1 MIRVEADKSKNVLR
15 FIFSHRVTVADM
27 KKSFEDAKARIAELQ
42 SGFTLLSDLTDLE
55 IMDPKCAADI
65 ERVMDLCR
73 KAGVA
78 RAVRIIPDPR
88 KDIGLSIM
96 SLFHYGR
103 KVRIATCETRE
114 EADKILA
121 E

>member
-1 MIRVEADKSKNVLR
+1 MIRVEADKTKNVLR
-15 FIFSHRVTVADM
+15 FVFLQRVTVQDT
-27 KKSFEDAKARIAELQ
+27 KQSLEDVKARVAELKPD
-42 SGFTLLSDLTDLE
+42 FTLFSDLTDLE
-55 IMDPKCAADI
+55 VMDSACAADI

-78 RAVRIIPDPR
+78 RIVRVIPDPQ
-88 KDIGLSIM
+88 KDIGLNIM

-103 KVRIATCETRE
+103 KIRIATCETRE